1 MSYDEGL
8 SIKGLQEAQAAN
20 QRRIAM
26 MKPHGEVQK
35 AIKEATIGAQRY
47 AIQITHVLTGS
58 LRASHRMKV
67 KGLRGRIYIDPKA
80 VNPRSN
86 QRPAVY
92 GYYENKRGG
101 SHAFYDRTVEEYGE
115 EVVETVDKRVRLTL

>member
-1 MSYDEGL
+1 MTYNESL
-8 SIKGLQEAQAAN
+8 SITGLQEAQADN

-26 MKPHGEVQK
+26 FKPGGEVQQ
-35 AIKEATIGAQRY
+35 AIKDATIGAQRY
-47 AIQITHVLTGS
+47 AIQITHILTGS

-92 GYYENKRGG
+92 GYHENKRGG
-101 SHAFYDRTVEEYGE
+101 SHAFYDRTIEEYGKE
-115 EVVETVDKRVRLTL
+115 IVETVDKRVKLQL